1 MRNLSAKK
9 IRQCFELKIN
19 PPELGAKLAK
29 AYGIDQ
35 LEEDHDTARREAL
48 HFFGD
53 ARFCAW
59 PGPVR
64 KNVNAAD
71 GRAYQYYYDEPN
83 PFQPKK
89 HAKAGHAVDLFA
101 LFGGYDNEDQLND
114 NTRRVGR
121 MLRTKW
127 VDFVN
132 GEEPWLSNETYVFGP
147 EGMTGAIDRDSGAAV
162 HDLNPRRRQ
171 AEIAVIHEVGYKV
184 CMEVWQR
191 LAAAAAESNA

>member
-19 PPELGAKLAK
+19 RPELGSKLAK

-35 LEEDHDTARREAL
+35 LKEDHDRARRGAL

-53 ARFCAW
+53 SRFCAW
-59 PGPVR
+59 PFSIT
-64 KNVNAAD
+64 KNVNSA
-71 GRAYQYYYDEPN
+71 GVRAYQYHYDEPN
-83 PFQPKK
+83 PFQPKEK
-89 HAKAGHAVDLFA
+89 AKAGHAVDLFA
-101 LFGGYDNEDQLND
+101 LFGGYDNEHQFHDETQ
-114 NTRRVGR
+114 RVGR

-127 VDFVN
+127 IDFVN
-132 GEEPWLSNETYVFGP
+132 GEEPWSTNETYVFGP
-147 EGMTGAIDRDSGAAV
+147 EGLTGAIDRNSGGAV

-171 AEIAVIHEVGYKV
+171 AELAIIREVGYKA

-191 LAAAAAESNA
+191 LGAAAAESST